1 MRTLNYVVLV
11 LVLASFGFVSFGCGD
26 SDSPTAPSVM
36 QEAPSVRATAPST
49 PVMGATPASFD
60 ADLRTVAPGDACYG
74 PNAYDFY
81 AHMDSGMLHVAL
93 VEDAMQTMRTA
104 SQPHRM
110 RQVDVYHVTSEPRH
124 VLQTHGDP
132 LYSGSVRLS
141 GRLELP
147 PIDIASCAP
156 HEWIIVQAAE
166 LSDDRYDGWRNA
178 PCPQPNGV
186 VSGSDG
192 SGPGWA
198 GGQYGPPPRVC
209 PKPEP
214 EDENGTKVN
223 GTNSAP
229 TITNPGDRNYRR
241 GDRVQFTIPVVDPDE
256 GDTVTVTVSGLPS
269 GLVWQPDP
277 GRVAGTVAMDA
288 ALQPYRVRVE
298 ATDGKAS
305 RSLTF
310 TITIGDRTN
319 GPRTNRAP
327 DIVVSP
333 GSKSYQQGQTI
344 PAFSIDATDPDE
356 GDTARI
362 TSVSGLPED
371 LVWRSGS
378 VSGTVAMDAAV
389 RDYPVTVTAT
399 DGKDTASLTFTITIT
414 AGGGNGGTNRAPDIV
429 VSPGSKSYQQ
439 GQTIPA
445 FSIDA
450 TDPDEGDTA
459 RITSVSGLPED
470 LVWRSG
476 SVSGT
481 VAMATDVRDYPV
493 TVTAT
498 DGKETAS
505 LTFTITITAGG
516 GGGRTPR
523 IPSGTETVP
532 DNLGT
537 GTTLRAGNCFRVEHG
552 ALRVYRMDATREQP
566 QGTEFA
572 GHGRLWQFSPLRFIN
587 GCDYPV
593 GYAAVTNSVSWLD
606 LEPLPFWGDGEW
618 SSATGP
624 RRGTR
629 VNPGEVHETSPNALP
644 PDEFLPRF
652 NVGGAIHID
661 TLHPTVPRYQWCAYN
676 MNLWDDPSVGFGP
689 DEERGAIIGEGTPC
703 GAGPP
708 PQSR

>member
-36 QEAPSVRATAPST
+36 QEAPSVRSTAPST

-241 GDRVQFTIPVVDPDE
+241 GDRVQFTIPTSDPDE
-256 GDTVTVTVSGLPS
+256 GDTVTVDVSGLPS

-319 GPRTNRAP
+319 GPR
-327 DIVVSP
+327 
-333 GSKSYQQGQTI
+333 
-344 PAFSIDATDPDE
+344 
-356 GDTARI
+356 
-362 TSVSGLPED
+362 
-371 LVWRSGS
+371 
-378 VSGTVAMDAAV
+378 
-389 RDYPVTVTAT
+389 
-399 DGKDTASLTFTITIT
+399 
-414 AGGGNGGTNRAPDIV
+414 TNRAPDIV